1 MTTQWQAYHLNKMV
15 QESLRNPA
23 QMGQL
28 ISTSEA
34 LFDKYQL
41 TEAERVVFRK
51 PTGAALRELGLHP
64 ILAMVNMIFH
74 DEKQRDLL
82 TISPEHLA
90 RMKELC

>member
-1 MTTQWQAYHLNKMV
+1 MTTQWKAYHLNKMV

-28 ISTSEA
+28 ISTAEE
-34 LFDKYQL
+34 LFNKYQL
-41 TEAERVVFRK
+41 TEKERAVFRR
-51 PTGAALRELGLHP
+51 PTGAALRALGLHP

-74 DEKQRDLL
+74 DEKQRNLL

-90 RMKELC
+90 RLKELC